1 MSIEGVLVEKKC
13 EYRRRASIEGVLVEK
28 TCEYRRSAS

>member
-1 MSIEGVLVEKKC
+1 MLVEKKC